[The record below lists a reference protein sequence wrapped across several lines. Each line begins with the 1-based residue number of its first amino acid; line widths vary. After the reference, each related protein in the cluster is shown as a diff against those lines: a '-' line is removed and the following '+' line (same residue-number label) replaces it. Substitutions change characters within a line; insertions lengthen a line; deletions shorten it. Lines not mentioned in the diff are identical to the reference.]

1 MELYAGLSERIGILG
16 EKLTGEHIQNI
27 DRLDS
32 HFKLI
37 MEKLKPLD
45 EIERLRAD
53 VDEHS
58 RKLSFYRGCLAVL
71 AFLWTGALG
80 FFGIHRNH

>member
-16 EKLTGEHIQNI
+16 EQLKGEHSQNI
-27 DRLDS
+27 ERLDS

-37 MEKLKPLD
+37 IEKLKPLD
-45 EIERLRAD
+45 EIEKLRAE

-58 RKLSFYRGCLAVL
+58 KKLSFYRGCLAVL

-80 FFGIHRNH
+80 FFGVHRH